1 VKRTLLFALFLFAT
15 SLFAAPGEQQFDAGR
30 LALAKGQID
39 QAVELFEKAVAA
51 NPKSSDFH
59 FWLGNAYGSQAVKAN
74 MVRQASLAK
83 KTLAEFEKAVQ
94 LDPNNIEARFGLIDY
109 YMRAPGF
116 MGGGQDKA
124 LAQAAEVKKRQA
136 LAGHRAYARIYM
148 TQKKADAAR
157 KELVEA
163 VREQPT
169 SAKAHYYLGNFLLND
184 KNFPSAVHE
193 YEMAIKLDSTFMPSW
208 LRLGQAIAQ
217 AGTNYARGEEAIRKY
232 LAYKPSYDEPQHLGA
247 WYWLGQIYERQGK
260 RDAARSAY
268 ANAQKL
274 APGEKDIEAALK
286 RVS

>member
-1 VKRTLLFALFLFAT
+1 MKRILLFVSLVFAT
-15 SLFAAPGEQQFDAGR
+15 SLFAAAGEQEFNAGR
-30 LALAKGQID
+30 EALAKGQLD
-39 QAVELFEKAVAA
+39 QAVTLFEKAVAA
-51 NPKSSDFH
+51 NPKQSNYH

-74 MVRQASLAK
+74 MVSQVSLAK

-109 YMRAPGF
+109 YMRAPSF

-124 LAQAAEVKKRQA
+124 LAQAAEVKKRES

-148 TQKKADAAR
+148 RQEKKDAAN

-169 SAKAHYYLGNFLLND
+169 SAKAHFFLGNFLLNE
-184 KNFPSAVHE
+184 KQYPAAIHE
-193 YEMAIKLDSTFMPSW
+193 YEQAVKLDSTFMPPW

-217 AGTNYARGEEAIRKY
+217 GGTNFARGEEVIRKY
-232 LAYKPSYDEPQHLGA
+232 LTYKPNFDEPQHLAA
-247 WYWLGQIYERQGK
+247 WYWLGQIYEKQGK
-260 RDAARSAY
+260 RDAARAAY
-268 ANAQKL
+268 ANAAKL
-274 APGEKDIEAALK
+274 APGEKEIAAALK